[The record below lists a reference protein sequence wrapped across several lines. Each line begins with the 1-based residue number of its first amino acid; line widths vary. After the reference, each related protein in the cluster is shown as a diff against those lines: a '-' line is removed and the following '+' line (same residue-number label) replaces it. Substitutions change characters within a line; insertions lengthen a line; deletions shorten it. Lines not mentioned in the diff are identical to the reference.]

1 MHDSWQSSFMSAGPD
16 HAVLACL
23 LEPESGYLCEGFWVR
38 LTLQLVE

>member
-1 MHDSWQSSFMSAGPD
+1 MPHSWQSSFMSAGPD
-16 HAVLACL
+16 HALLACL